1 MFKIE
6 VVVARLRLVPARSV
20 IQHPRKQF
28 ALRWLVVSPENHSPD
43 QSTSIRVRFGMR
55 VPVEEGVAA
64 AEAAAVL
71 PPRRRPGPVGTD
83 LSVVRG
89 CGGPCGH
96 KLEAD
101 ASAKGAP

>member
-1 MFKIE
+1 
-6 VVVARLRLVPARSV
+6 
-20 IQHPRKQF
+20 
-28 ALRWLVVSPENHSPD
+28 
-43 QSTSIRVRFGMR
+43 MR

-96 KLEAD
+96 KLEAE
-101 ASAKGAP
+101 ASANEAVGGVLLLAQVEGEAGLG